1 MAFRKATE
9 TNEWLMA
16 QLPEDVN
23 VSPDPEQWFPNAART
38 APDVMRISQCQWLA
52 RNAADVAY
60 SAHILFSLHT
70 QEVFAAHG
78 IPECAR
84 RLKRL
89 LNYLFEV
96 VARYVYIWWLPN
108 ADRIRIVDDPNV
120 PLSKIINND
129 YRVQLA
135 RALAGIEVLEE
146 LLTQDLLPFN
156 DSADPTATPDWAK
169 PFVARPVPC
178 EPMHELLGQLY
189 VWVEVKLNRGR
200 LRTRDSVRN
209 VLREMVTPPRILFGQ
224 EDPKDWKSES
234 PVKRRLGLPQCI
246 FATREGPET
255 ADKPDTLLL
264 GSSGTAYPDT
274 VDPIFEA
281 ARRRRITNTPVSLG
295 LNLGAELSNRVRQ
308 SDYEYVKLV
317 ATAVGDYVKVME
329 DLGKA
334 TPVGLSRAIVNMYI
348 AKRRRTVRRWVPL
361 DHTDQVAMSHLV
373 APANRISFLRDA
385 STNLQWFQPVP
396 RCMKCRILHAYDI
409 PIIEGEDRLDVYTSA
424 NPPFGC
430 AEDIVHAK
438 LRVLHP
444 LNPVPDIQV
453 PAGEIDF
460 DAADENDIR
469 KLFAMSSN
477 PSLDRHHFDFIRV
490 ARCAEGYSTE
500 RRDPVGKDAFL
511 QQVLKFLRNVIVPP
525 LPVDPPGDGSSG
537 SGGGGSDSKEEKKD
551 KGP

>member
-1 MAFRKATE
+1 
-9 TNEWLMA
+9 
-16 QLPEDVN
+16 
-23 VSPDPEQWFPNAART
+23 
-38 APDVMRISQCQWLA
+38 
-52 RNAADVAY
+52 
-60 SAHILFSLHT
+60 
-70 QEVFAAHG
+70 
-78 IPECAR
+78 
-84 RLKRL
+84 
-89 LNYLFEV
+89 
-96 VARYVYIWWLPN
+96 
-108 ADRIRIVDDPNV
+108 
-120 PLSKIINND
+120 
-129 YRVQLA
+129 
-135 RALAGIEVLEE
+135 
-146 LLTQDLLPFN
+146 
-156 DSADPTATPDWAK
+156 
-169 PFVARPVPC
+169 
-178 EPMHELLGQLY
+178 
-189 VWVEVKLNRGR
+189 
-200 LRTRDSVRN
+200 
-209 VLREMVTPPRILFGQ
+209 MVTPPRILFGQ

-234 PVKRRLGLPQCI
+234 PVKRRLGLTECI

-264 GSSGTAYPDT
+264 GSSGTAYPDN
-274 VDPIFEA
+274 VDLIFET

-317 ATAVGDYVKVME
+317 ATAVGDYVKVMK

-334 TPVGLSRAIVNMYI
+334 TPAGLSRAVVNMYI

-373 APANRISFLRDA
+373 APADRISFLRDA

-409 PIIEGEDRLDVYTSA
+409 PIIEGEDSLDVYTSA

-438 LRVLHP
+438 LRVLHS

-453 PAGEIDF
+453 PADEIDF
-460 DAADENDIR
+460 GAADENDIQ

-477 PSLDRHHFDFIRV
+477 PSLDQHHFDFIRV
-490 ARCAEGYSTE
+490 ARCAKEYSTE
-500 RRDPVGKDAFL
+500 RRDPVRKDAFL

-525 LPVDPPGDGSSG
+525 LPVDPPDDGSSG
-537 SGGGGSDSKEEKKD
+537 SGGGGSDSKEEEKKD